1 MKKII
6 AICILTALCLTML
19 VGCDMQGGLIA
30 ELFGQQDEDFYDAP
44 SVPGDD
50 VILIEPDIAYTE
62 IKTEEI
68 WTEDLTE
75 EWTEEIE
82 YTTPS
87 QDPPEFMGMAI
98 YEVAIVDASGSYVPL
113 RTAEQLGDWNG
124 TLELESLILSD
135 REASLQIYGFMTY
148 NQSDAMMY
156 DCSMPGGTVQST
168 NIEPEHIDLARQ
180 VMEQFGASYVHGFC
194 LRIPITELAV
204 GYNAVDLY
212 GYATEL
218 GTADA
223 HVIERIDILLAVPE
237 ETEPVEAD
245 TAYPVPP
252 EEMTEA
258 PTEG

>member
-1 MKKII
+1 MKRIVT
-6 AICILTALCLTML
+6 ICALTALCLTML
-19 VGCDMQGGLIA
+19 VGCDMQGGLVA
-30 ELFGQQDEDFYDAP
+30 ELFGQQGEDFYDAP
-44 SVPGDD
+44 PVPGDD

-62 IKTEEI
+62 IWTEEI
-68 WTEDLTE
+68 WTED
-75 EWTEEIE
+75 WTEEIE

-156 DCSMPGGTVQST
+156 DCSMPGGTVQRI
-168 NIEPEHIDLARQ
+168 NLEQEYVDLAWL
-180 VMEQFGASYVHGFC
+180 VAEQCGASYVHGFF
-194 LRIPITELAV
+194 LSIPIKELAV

-237 ETEPVEAD
+237 ETEPVEVD

>member
-30 ELFGQQDEDFYDAP
+30 ELFGQKDEDYYDVP
-44 SVPGDD
+44 PVPGDD

-62 IKTEEI
+62 IWTEGI
-68 WTEDLTE
+68 WTED
-75 EWTEEIE
+75 WTEEIE

-98 YEVAIVDASGSYVPL
+98 YEVAIVDAIGSYVPL

-124 TLELESLILSD
+124 TLELESLILSE

-156 DCSMPGGTVQST
+156 DCSMPGGTVQRI
-168 NIEPEHIDLARQ
+168 NLEQEYVDLAWL
-180 VMEQFGASYVHGFC
+180 VAEQCGASYVHGFF
-194 LRIPITELAV
+194 LSIPIKELAV

-237 ETEPVEAD
+237 ETESDEAD

>member
-1 MKKII
+1 MKKSIVLLML
-6 AICILTALCLTML
+6 ACLCACTFS
-19 VGCDMQGGLIA
+19 GCDIQGGLIN
-30 ELFGQQDEDFYDAP
+30 ELFGQQEDPLYHP
-44 SVPGDD
+44 SVGDD

-62 IKTEEI
+62 IWTEEI
-68 WTEDLTE
+68 WTED
-75 EWTEEIE
+75 WTEEIE

-98 YEVAIVDASGSYVPL
+98 YEVAIVDAIGSYVPL

-124 TLELESLILSD
+124 TLELESLILSE

-156 DCSMPGGTVQST
+156 DCSMPGGTVQRI
-168 NIEPEHIDLARQ
+168 NIEQEYVDLAWL
-180 VMEQFGASYVHGFC
+180 VAEQCGASYVHGFC
-194 LRIPITELAV
+194 LRIPITEFAV

-237 ETEPVEAD
+237 ETESVEAD

-252 EEMTEA
+252 EVMTEQYPA
-258 PTEG
+258 EETTEE